1 MILAKAVVPN
11 QYWILR
17 HNDQKVG
24 NIQAT
29 GDGFQVRINN
39 EIQNFKSVR
48 MIKQRVGVDFEP
60 AVKTAKPPQDEI
72 YGIQTGCKAYNSIFD
87 VRRQLPL
94 FTKTRKSKSW
104 YAAGWYRIKQNRSWQ
119 VVRNPKLITLQR
131 YEYMGPFASQG
142 DVQ

>member
-1 MILAKAVVPN
+1 MIIAKAVVPN

-17 HNDQKVG
+17 QDDEKVG

-29 GDGFQVRINN
+29 NGGFQVQIKNQV
-39 EIQNFKSVR
+39 QNFKSMR

-60 AVKTAKPPQDEI
+60 AVKTAKPAQDEV
-72 YGIQTGCKAYNSIFD
+72 YGFQTGCRAYNGIYE

-104 YAAGWYRIKQNRSWQ
+104 YAAGWYNVQLNKQWQ
-119 VVRNPKLITLQR
+119 VVQNPKLITLQR
-131 YEYMGPFASQG
+131 YPYTGPFHTQEE
-142 DVQ
+142 VK